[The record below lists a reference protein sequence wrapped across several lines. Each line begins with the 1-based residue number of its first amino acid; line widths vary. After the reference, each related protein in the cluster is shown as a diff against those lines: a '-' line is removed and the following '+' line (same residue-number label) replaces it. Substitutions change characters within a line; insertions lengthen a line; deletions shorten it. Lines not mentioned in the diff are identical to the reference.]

1 MKKHLA
7 CATLAAILAS
17 CTIAFS
23 QAARTAT
30 IEPGTKAQIVL
41 QTHLSSKLNE
51 VGDHITAVLYEP
63 VYVNGLLVL
72 PRGTEFHGRVASVKP
87 ARRGQKSAQMTIVFE
102 QVAMPWG
109 EEPANVIITAID
121 DWAQDQKLKADS
133 EGKVNGGHSGERTA
147 DNVRKGG
154 EIGAAGAGAVVL
166 TGAAAGAGPGILGA
180 GGATIAA
187 GLLGGLLLTKGGEV
201 RVEPGASFR
210 IEFTKPMTLPVIA
223 QPGAPRPIQQ
233 DNQKQDSAPAA
244 KG

>member
-1 MKKHLA
+1 MKCLA
-7 CATLAAILAS
+7 SATIAAILALCS
-17 CTIAFS
+17 TVFP

-102 QVAMPWG
+102 QIAMPWG
-109 EEPANVIITAID
+109 EEPANVLITAID
-121 DWAQDQKLKADS
+121 DWAQDKKLKADP
-133 EGKVNGGHSGERTA
+133 EGKVNGGHDGGKTA
-147 DNVRKGG
+147 DNVKTGG
-154 EIGAAGAGAVVL
+154 EIGTAGAGAVIL
-166 TGAAAGAGPGILGA
+166 TGAAAGAGPGVLGA
-180 GGATIAA
+180 GGASIAA

-201 RVEPGASFR
+201 RVDPGASFR
-210 IEFTKPMTLPVIA
+210 IVFTKPMTLPVIA
-223 QPGAPRPIQQ
+223 QPGAPHPIDQST
-233 DNQKQDSAPAA
+233 QKDESAPAA